1 MGPKQ
6 PTVRNVRAA
15 LRDAGVRVYEKPKAQ
30 YTHNGQLVQ
39 STGCYGSKATKWSD
53 TEVRV
58 DCDIYV
64 SSASTAAERTAK
76 RDAAIAR
83 HVAALHQFGVTFNPT
98 FHCLIVVTAA

>member
-1 MGPKQ
+1 MKA
-6 PTVRNVRAA
+6 TVRNVRSA
-15 LRDAGVRVYEKPKAQ
+15 LRAAGVKVYERPRQ
-30 YTHNGQLVQ
+30 QHTHDGQLVQ
-39 STGCYGSKATKWSD
+39 STGCYGSKVTKWSA

-58 DCDIYV
+58 DYDLHV
-64 SSASTAAERTAK
+64 STAATAAERTAK